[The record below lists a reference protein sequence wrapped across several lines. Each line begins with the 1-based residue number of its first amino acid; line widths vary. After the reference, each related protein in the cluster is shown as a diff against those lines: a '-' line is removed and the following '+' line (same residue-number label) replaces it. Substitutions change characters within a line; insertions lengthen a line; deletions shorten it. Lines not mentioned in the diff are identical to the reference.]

1 MLSEF
6 FQPAPRV
13 RPFLNCGCLFDIP
26 TGRYLKGKHGE
37 YILNGG
43 LSYIT
48 GIGGRGN
55 MFKSVIANFMILR
68 PMDRLQ
74 RTMGQ
79 FHDTET
85 SLTANRVYQLAQHMP
100 NIGGVDLESE
110 GRLLVSD
117 NTSMSGNEWF
127 DKTRDMGLAKA
138 KDYKKYTMT
147 TPFIDEKTGKFIET
161 LIPTFSLCDS
171 FSMMVTDSVEKIYD
185 ENQIGDSGAN
195 TDSMRLSAAK
205 SQMLMQLPSVTGKAN
220 IYMVL
225 TAHVG
230 DDIPLDPK
238 APPARKLTF
247 LKGKAKFKHVP
258 EKFTF
263 LTNNLWYAT
272 ASAPL
277 INDGTKAP
285 EFPRNTDDNLKG
297 DTDLMIITLQNL
309 RAKNGPTGMPFQ
321 VIVSQRE
328 GVQVGL
334 TEFFY
339 IRSFDRYGLE
349 GNVQNYQ
356 LALVPDVNLSRTTVR
371 GKIET
376 NVKLQRALEIMSEMC
391 QMDQIGFQAEGM
403 TEEASRKLICT
414 PKQLYDDLKAKG
426 YDWDRLLDTRGYWVF
441 EEDAGGEKP
450 FLSTLDLLRMRVD
463 EYRPWWYDGD
473 DSATVVKK
481 GLAKAIKKA
490 GTAEE
495 EALLKELTT
504 TK

>member
-1 MLSEF
+1 MLSDF
-6 FQPAPRV
+6 FQAAPRV
-13 RPFLNCGCLFDIP
+13 RPSLNIGCLFDIP

-55 MFKSVIANFMILR
+55 MFKSAIANFMLLR
-68 PMDRLQ
+68 PMDRLR
-74 RTMGQ
+74 RTAGQ

-85 SLTANRVYQLAQHMP
+85 SLTAERVYQLAQHLP
-100 NIGGVDLESE
+100 NIGGVDLEAE

-117 NTSMSGNEWF
+117 NTVMSGNEWF
-127 DKTRDMGLAKA
+127 DKTRDFGLDKA
-138 KDYKKYTMT
+138 KNAKKWTMT
-147 TPFIDEKTGKFIET
+147 TPFIDHKTGKHFET
-161 LIPTFSLCDS
+161 ILPTFSLCDS
-171 FSMMVTDSVEKIYD
+171 FSMLVTDSVEKIYN
-185 ENQIGDSGAN
+185 ENQIGDGGAN

-205 SQMLMQLPSVTGKAN
+205 SQLLMQLPTLTGKAN
-220 IYMVL
+220 IYMAM

-230 DDIPLDPK
+230 DEIPLDPK
-238 APPARKLTF
+238 APPAKKLTF

-263 LTNNLWYAT
+263 LTNNLWYAH
-272 ASAPL
+272 ASSPL
-277 INDGTKAP
+277 INDTTKAP
-285 EFPRNTDDNLKG
+285 EFPRNSDDNLKG

-334 TEFFY
+334 TEFYY
-339 IRSFDRYGLE
+339 IRACERYGLE

-371 GKIET
+371 GKIEQSP
-376 NVKLQRALEIMSEMC
+376 KIQRALEIMSEMC
-391 QMDQIGFQAEGM
+391 QMDQIGFQVEGVS
-403 TEEASRKLICT
+403 EIDSRKYICT

-426 YDWDRLLDTRGYWVF
+426 FDWDVLLNTRGYWVF
-441 EEDAGGEKP
+441 EEDAEQELP
-450 FLSTLDLLRMRVD
+450 YLSTLDLLRMRLG
-463 EYRPWWYDGD
+463 EYSPWWYEQMSGKKLLASLAVTDLVE
-473 DSATVVKK
+473 TVTKAKK
-481 GLAKAIKKA
+481 QVA
-490 GTAEE
+490 
-495 EALLKELTT
+495 
-504 TK
+504 